1 MDQTPGNDHPEPAGA
16 QTAGNPF
23 FSSAL
28 NGGLLPAASC
38 PQPGQVVELVLGSHT
53 LPLTSGDGGR
63 LVIEGYDTEPVT
75 GRSLWHTNC
84 TLSFQVGNGPTQG
97 CAYSS
102 IHFLDDTLM
111 FKAGDGQIAEST
123 LGPSEY
129 YFLAVPP
136 DVVVAVERQVAPSA
150 QGIPVPVGFRVVLV
164 NPIGND
170 PLVVSVTGVDS
181 QTGAALVD
189 AGVAFM
195 RNQVGSEAGWRPIDD
210 GWETMEW
217 NGPPPSSI
225 NPIPA
230 ATQVDDLPD
239 ASAGVAPAGVV
250 AVTTGAAATGPD
262 DISFVPSDEPKQGNG
277 NRLLVAVI
285 LGVGVLLLIGWFAA
299 TLLGDDDATDPTE
312 VAADGG
318 GSTDDSTTTVETTST
333 TEATTTTTVETT
345 TTTTEATT
353 TTPPTTTEPV
363 PAGQQ
368 LATWGFL
375 ERTELANPSG
385 DAACPPA
392 ATPTSVGTVVG
403 VGEALNIRDGADSSF
418 EIVQR
423 IKLGY
428 DEVTVFPSILERSA
442 RGTEWVQIALPVPP
456 GWVAPADDTDAFPYG
471 CGWAATQFLEFDRA

>member
-53 LPLTSGDGGR
+53 LPLTSGEGGR
-63 LVIEGYDTEPVT
+63 LLIEGYDTTPVT
-75 GRSLWHTNC
+75 DRSLWHANC

-97 CAYSS
+97 CAFSS

-136 DVVVAVERQVAPSA
+136 DVVVSVERQMAPSA
-150 QGIPVPVGFRVVLV
+150 QGIPVPVGFRIVLV

-170 PLVVSVTGVDS
+170 PLVVSVTGIDS

-225 NPIPA
+225 DPMPSEA
-230 ATQVDDLPD
+230 RVEDTHD
-239 ASAGVAPAGVV
+239 AVAPA
-250 AVTTGAAATGPD
+250 AAAAAATTLTSATDPD
-262 DISFVPSDEPKQGNG
+262 DLTFVPTDEPKQGNG

-285 LGVGVLLLIGWFAA
+285 LGVGALLLVAWFAA
-299 TLLGDDDATDPTE
+299 TLLGDEDSTDPTE
-312 VAADGG
+312 VAADGDA
-318 GSTDDSTTTVETTST
+318 STDDATTTELETTST
-333 TEATTTTTVETT
+333 TESTTTTVEAT

-385 DAACPPA
+385 DAACPA
-392 ATPTSVGTVVG
+392 ATTPTAVGTVVG

-428 DEVTVFPSILERSA
+428 DEVTVFPSTLERSA

-456 GWVAPADDTDAFPYG
+456 GWAAPAGTTDAFPYG